1 MNYELEIDLNTSYI
15 PTKEEIIGMID
26 GGSDAVD
33 NEPIEIVDNVQICDV
48 AVYKV
53 GFKDVESALVTLK

>member
-33 NEPIEIVDNVQICDV
+33 NEPRGGHYWNFRNHVR
-48 AVYKV
+48 
-53 GFKDVESALVTLK
+53 